1 MQDQNIYEYAVI
13 RVVPRVEKEEFLN
26 VGIIMSCPE
35 IDFLEAR
42 IKLDEERLKAFDP
55 DLDIEMIKAHLLTI
69 PDICKGDAGS
79 GSIGKLTKREKF
91 RWLTSPKST
100 IIQVS
105 PVHSG
110 YCGDPEKELEHLL
123 ETMVGINK
131 NKKTAS

>member
-26 VGIIMSCPE
+26 VGVIMSCPE

-42 IKLDEERLKAFDP
+42 IKLDEERLKAFDR
-55 DLDIEMIKAHLLTI
+55 DLDIEIIRMHLSTI
-69 PDICKGDAGS
+69 PEICKGEANS
-79 GSIGKLTKREKF
+79 GSIGKLTKRERF

-100 IIQVS
+100 IIQMS

-110 YCGDPEKELEHLL
+110 YCKDPSKEIEHLL
-123 ETMVGINK
+123 EKMVG
-131 NKKTAS
+131 AG